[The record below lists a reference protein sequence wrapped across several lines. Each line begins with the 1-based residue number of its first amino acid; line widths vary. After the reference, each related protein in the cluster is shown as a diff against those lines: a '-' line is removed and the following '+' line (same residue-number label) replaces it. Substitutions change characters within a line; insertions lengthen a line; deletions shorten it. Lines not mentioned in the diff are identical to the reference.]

1 MRKANLYAV
10 MTAAAVSMAI
20 LSGCSGS
27 QTAATT
33 AAETT
38 TVAETTAEETTA
50 EATEAEEEDEE
61 NYDTGDASMDNTR
74 NQDEIG
80 ENELLV
86 VSFGTSYNDSRRLTV
101 GAIENAIEN
110 AFPDYSVR
118 RGFTSQIIIDHVKK
132 RDNIAIDNVT
142 EALNRAI
149 DNGVK
154 NLVVQPT
161 HLMNGLEYTD
171 LVNELAENSDAF
183 EHVAVGEPLLTSD
196 DDFKTVISA
205 ITDATKEYDDGE
217 TADLLHGSWH
227 RGRFQRCLP
236 ENAGYVKGRGL

>member
-74 NQDEIG
+74 NQDRSAR
-80 ENELLV
+80 ELLV
-86 VSFGTSYNDSRRLTV
+86 VSFGTSYNDSRRLT
-101 GAIENAIEN
+101 G
-110 AFPDYSVR
+110 R
-118 RGFTSQIIIDHVKK
+118 RHRERHRERIPGLFRQKRFHKHDH
-132 RDNIAIDNVT
+132 
-142 EALNRAI
+142 
-149 DNGVK
+149 
-154 NLVVQPT
+154 
-161 HLMNGLEYTD
+161 H
-171 LVNELAENSDAF
+171 
-183 EHVAVGEPLLTSD
+183 
-196 DDFKTVISA
+196 
-205 ITDATKEYDDGE
+205 
-217 TADLLHGSWH
+217 
-227 RGRFQRCLP
+227 
-236 ENAGYVKGRGL
+236 

>member
-50 EATEAEEEDEE
+50 EVTEAEEEDEE

-80 ENELLV
+80 ENEFLV
-86 VSFGTSYNDSRRLTV
+86 VSFGTSYNDSRRYRERHRER
-101 GAIENAIEN
+101 I
-110 AFPDYSVR
+110 P
-118 RGFTSQIIIDHVKK
+118 
-132 RDNIAIDNVT
+132 
-142 EALNRAI
+142 
-149 DNGVK
+149 
-154 NLVVQPT
+154 
-161 HLMNGLEYTD
+161 GL
-171 LVNELAENSDAF
+171 F
-183 EHVAVGEPLLTSD
+183 
-196 DDFKTVISA
+196 
-205 ITDATKEYDDGE
+205 
-217 TADLLHGSWH
+217 
-227 RGRFQRCLP
+227 R
-236 ENAGYVKGRGL
+236 